1 MSSGWTECTV
11 VNPEWFDLGRRRRR
25 WMARAVVMNVAARAR
40 PLNQVARAR
49 HGAAAAAGATASL
62 EIKVRRS
69 ADTSQSSLPGSA
81 SATGD
86 NSFDEGDPSNGRI
99 ALVITHT
106 HTHTKCKISDMIKGL
121 LPVFSGC
128 GFVDRPPIHARSAL
142 WVFLPG

>member
-1 MSSGWTECTV
+1 MLLGFAVEVPVENCSHLRALNMSSGWTECTV

-69 ADTSQSSLPGSA
+69 ADTSQSSL
-81 SATGD
+81 
-86 NSFDEGDPSNGRI
+86 
-99 ALVITHT
+99 
-106 HTHTKCKISDMIKGL
+106 
-121 LPVFSGC
+121 
-128 GFVDRPPIHARSAL
+128 
-142 WVFLPG
+142 